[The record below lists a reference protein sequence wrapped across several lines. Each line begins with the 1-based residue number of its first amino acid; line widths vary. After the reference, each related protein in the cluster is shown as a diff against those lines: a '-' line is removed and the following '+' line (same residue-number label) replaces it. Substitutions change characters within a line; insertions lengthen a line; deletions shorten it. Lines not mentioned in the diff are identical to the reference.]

1 MGSRRGGAAC
11 PPVAVR
17 SRQCIPAVGASCWS
31 SAACSS
37 STANGCPGSR
47 PPLSRRRNRCRDWG
61 RAAKAWKSC
70 CCNFRDE
77 VHRFPR
83 GRAIRRLGAGAALS
97 VQAAA
102 DDRAVPAGRRDGRH
116 VARGGGAPFGRDGPA
131 GGRGEPR
138 RRERHHRRGSG
149 CEGAGRRLHHHHGQ
163 HLHARGQL
171 GPLCQASLRSGDEL
185 RADQHGRHPA
195 ARGRSA
201 SVAASAVA
209 ARSRALREIETRR
222 AVLRHRGQLDSLGS
236 RVLLHRRR
244 HPDEPRA
251 VQGQRAGDHRLDR
264 RPAPG
269 AVRSVT
275 LPVPASARRKSAWPG
290 GHDRAALVGGTRARH
305 GRRAGIQGIRR
316 QLVAGAG
323 GSGRDAERDRRE
335 AASRHGEAARLRGD
349 QGAVR
354 QARRRARADL
364 AGEIRRVHP
373 RGDRALTEGGARCRS
388 TTRVMKSLLVI
399 WAVAFAG
406 LASAQYPAKPIRMIL
421 AFPPGG
427 PTDINARAFAQK
439 LSDQMG
445 QQVVVD
451 NRAGAGGNIG
461 AAEAARAA
469 PDGYTI
475 FYSTSAIAI
484 APALYSKIAF
494 DPLKDFAPVVLAA
507 TVPLVLAVNP
517 GLPVKTVQEFVA
529 YAKANPSKMNYASS
543 GAGTITH
550 LAIGLFLTQIGL
562 EMHHIPY
569 TGSAPALV
577 DVVSGQ
583 VQMMI
588 DTIST
593 VAPYAKENR
602 LRALAIAITRRSALL
617 PDVPTLEQAA
627 NLPGFEM
634 SAWQGVVVPS
644 GTSPEIVARLNA
656 EVNKALQGA
665 DLRARLAAGGSEPLG
680 GTSEQYAAYIRSEL
694 GRWPKVVPDSGAKL
708 D

>member
-1 MGSRRGGAAC
+1 
-11 PPVAVR
+11 
-17 SRQCIPAVGASCWS
+17 
-31 SAACSS
+31 
-37 STANGCPGSR
+37 
-47 PPLSRRRNRCRDWG
+47 
-61 RAAKAWKSC
+61 
-70 CCNFRDE
+70 
-77 VHRFPR
+77 
-83 GRAIRRLGAGAALS
+83 
-97 VQAAA
+97 
-102 DDRAVPAGRRDGRH
+102 
-116 VARGGGAPFGRDGPA
+116 
-131 GGRGEPR
+131 
-138 RRERHHRRGSG
+138 
-149 CEGAGRRLHHHHGQ
+149 
-163 HLHARGQL
+163 
-171 GPLCQASLRSGDEL
+171 
-185 RADQHGRHPA
+185 
-195 ARGRSA
+195 
-201 SVAASAVA
+201 
-209 ARSRALREIETRR
+209 
-222 AVLRHRGQLDSLGS
+222 
-236 RVLLHRRR
+236 
-244 HPDEPRA
+244 
-251 VQGQRAGDHRLDR
+251 
-264 RPAPG
+264 
-269 AVRSVT
+269 
-275 LPVPASARRKSAWPG
+275 
-290 GHDRAALVGGTRARH
+290 
-305 GRRAGIQGIRR
+305 
-316 QLVAGAG
+316 
-323 GSGRDAERDRRE
+323 
-335 AASRHGEAARLRGD
+335 
-349 QGAVR
+349 
-354 QARRRARADL
+354 
-364 AGEIRRVHP
+364 
-373 RGDRALTEGGARCRS
+373 
-388 TTRVMKSLLVI
+388 MKSLLVI

-475 FYSTSAIAI
+475 FYNTSAIAI

-494 DPLKDFAPVVLAA
+494 DPLKDFTPVVLAA

-550 LAIGLFLTQIGL
+550 LASALFLTQMGL
-562 EMHHIPY
+562 EMQHIPY
-569 TGSAPALV
+569 KGSAPALV

-656 EVNKALQGA
+656 EVNKVLQGA

-694 GRWPKVVPDSGAKL
+694 GRWAKVVRDSGAKL